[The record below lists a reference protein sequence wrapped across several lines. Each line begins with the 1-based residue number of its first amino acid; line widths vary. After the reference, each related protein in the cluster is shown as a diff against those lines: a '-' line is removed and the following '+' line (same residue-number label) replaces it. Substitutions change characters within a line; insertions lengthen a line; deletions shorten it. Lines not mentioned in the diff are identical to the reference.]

1 MTFVDTLRTLFE
13 IAVVAFIIWGLFNE
27 ERLVAFEEKVL
38 SRIRRKRLRVV
49 KTQNVKKHI
58 A

>member
-1 MTFVDTLRTLFE
+1 MTFADIIRTFFE
-13 IAVVAFIIWGLFNE
+13 IGVAAFIIWGLFNE

-38 SRIRRKRLRVV
+38 SRLRRKRLRVI

>member
-13 IAVVAFIIWGLFNE
+13 FACIAFIIWGLFNE
-27 ERLVAFEEKVL
+27 KTLVAFEEKVL

-49 KTQNVKKHI
+49 KTNNVKKHI